1 MSSKPEITNFKF
13 YNLLFFPSILLVPA
27 LIAGPLISEIII
39 FSLIFFYSFLFL
51 KNKSIFINPG
61 KKLLIYIICF
71 NLYLIFNAVF
81 ISVSIELSL
90 KNSLFYFRFF
100 FFSYIFFLLLNIN
113 EDKFFKYYLYIFST
127 ILIIFFVDLISLT
140 LFESSLSGNKFVT
153 QRFSSLFGEEQVMGG
168 FVLKLLP
175 TVLICL
181 ILSEK
186 KSYLYLFL
194 LILISGILIVSSGER
209 TSFGHFIIFLFF
221 LFIHKKFFKPI
232 LIVGSIFSI
241 LFITLYFL
249 KFYPVN
255 RIVKATFYEL
265 SVDGRKDLI
274 LFSDVHENMLLTSYE
289 IFKKNIIFGAGPKTY
304 RAICGQDQYASNVR
318 EKIIKETRLYAKDD
332 GYLFLEKN
340 KMVNPVTLDPYEA
353 WTAKIYYKNIGE
365 KNLNLYRYRRD
376 LGAVGKGLIVE
387 NMIEYYP
394 KVNFQKDDLL
404 AQMSYEREDG
414 CDTHPHN
421 LIAQIAAEL
430 GSIGLI
436 FYLLFYFY
444 LIKETIVSLLRFSS
458 KNYLAYYISTISLL
472 INFFPFLPSGNFF
485 NNWYSTLLYIPL
497 GFFMYFKFKL
507 RR

>member
-1 MSSKPEITNFKF
+1 MSSNHEITKLEF
-13 YNLLFFPSILLVPA
+13 YNLLFFPSILLLPA

-39 FSLIFFYSFLFL
+39 FLVIFIYSFLFF
-51 KNKSIFINPG
+51 KNKIIFINPG
-61 KKLLIYIICF
+61 KQLLIYIICL
-71 NLYLIFNAVF
+71 NLYLVFNAIF

-113 EDKFFKYYLYIFST
+113 ENKFFKYYLYIFST
-127 ILIIFFVDLISLT
+127 ILLIFFVDLISLT

-168 FVLKLLP
+168 YVLKLLP

-181 ILSEK
+181 ILSVK
-186 KSYLYLFL
+186 KNYLYLFL

-221 LFIHKKFFKPI
+221 LFINKKFFKPI
-232 LIVGSIFSI
+232 LFVGSIFFI
-241 LFITLYFL
+241 LFLILYLL

-274 LFSDVHENMLLTSYE
+274 LFSDVHENMILTSYD
-289 IFKKNIIFGAGPKTY
+289 IFKKNIVFGTGPKTY
-304 RAICGQDQYASNVR
+304 RAVCGQDKYASNVR
-318 EKIIKETRLYAKDD
+318 EKIIKENRLFAEDD
-332 GYLFLEKN
+332 GYLFLEK
-340 KMVNPVTLDPYEA
+340 KEMTNPVTLNPFDL
-353 WTAKIYYKNIGE
+353 WNAKIYYENIGE
-365 KNLNLYRYRRD
+365 KSISLYRYRRD
-376 LGAVGKGLIVE
+376 VGAVGQGYIVK

-404 AQMSYEREDG
+404 AQMNYDREDG

-421 LIAQIAAEL
+421 ILAQLASEL
-430 GSIGLI
+430 GIIGLI
-436 FYLLFYFY
+436 FYLIFYFY
-444 LIKETIVSLLRFSS
+444 LIREAIVGLVKSS
-458 KNYLAYYISTISLL
+458 KEYYLSYYISTISLL

-507 RR
+507 KR